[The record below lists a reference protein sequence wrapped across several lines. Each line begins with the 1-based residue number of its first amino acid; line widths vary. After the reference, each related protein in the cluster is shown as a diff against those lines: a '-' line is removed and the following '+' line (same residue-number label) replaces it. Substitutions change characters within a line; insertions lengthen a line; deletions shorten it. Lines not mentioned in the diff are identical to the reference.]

1 MSAATPRTR
10 SYSGCFSC
18 RGIKKKCT
26 LPPHPTPASTRF
38 PSLTPL
44 GLGGRAGLED
54 FDAEGRCGRCVSRG
68 VHCERTK
75 PVRKPGGNPHGKRAN
90 STLSNST
97 AKTRNAAGR
106 SSSSTNAYGHGN
118 GNGQS
123 HLTTPPSLDDLSTV
137 ALSMAGKDGH
147 HHQHHHLQ
155 YAASLPPYS
164 NSNDNDNDSDSM
176 QLPIP
181 PPIPSTS
188 AVPYS
193 GAPTSL
199 PLPLPCNPWDQMFG
213 FLESDPSATLSVDPT
228 LPHFDWA
235 ALTANQHT
243 EPAPVPLPLPLPP
256 PAQTTSASSLSP
268 AKAALPTGMET
279 ILNGLA
285 TTTRNGGPSS
295 AVAANSAASPPLIA
309 ATVITPG
316 STSSAANATATALED
331 DDPLDQ
337 DLTDDMAVICESRQ

>member
-1 MSAATPRTR
+1 M
-10 SYSGCFSC
+10 
-18 RGIKKKCT
+18 
-26 LPPHPTPASTRF
+26 
-38 PSLTPL
+38 
-44 GLGGRAGLED
+44 
-54 FDAEGRCGRCVSRG
+54 
-68 VHCERTK
+68 HCERTK

-90 STLSNST
+90 SSTPSNHST

-106 SSSSTNAYGHGN
+106 TSNANVNGH
-118 GNGQS
+118 GQS

-147 HHQHHHLQ
+147 HHHHHHHHLQ
-155 YAASLPPYS
+155 YGASLPPYT
-164 NSNDNDNDSDSM
+164 NNDNDNDSDGL

-193 GAPTSL
+193 APPASLPL

-213 FLESDPSATLSVDPT
+213 FLESDPSATLSVDPS

-235 ALTANQHT
+235 ALTANQPNG
-243 EPAPVPLPLPLPP
+243 PALPLPP
-256 PAQTTSASSLSP
+256 PGPTTSASSLSP
-268 AKAALPTGMET
+268 LAASAPATGPMTTKAALPTGMET

-285 TTTRNGGPSS
+285 ATRNGAPSSS
-295 AVAANSAASPPLIA
+295 AVAAAVKSVASPPI
-309 ATVITPG
+309 P
-316 STSSAANATATALED
+316 ATATALED